1 METTVTVLYQGIQ
14 MRPFPEPFVS
24 AQLDGDG
31 SEAED
36 SRSKREKKK
45 EIGGNQPTTAK
56 GTPENQ
62 SLLEDTSFGLQRH
75 EKMVNRAKEPIVSR
89 GCHARWPPFPSSVS
103 PIARPLRP

>member
-14 MRPFPEPFVS
+14 MRPVPEPFVS

-62 SLLEDTSFGLQRH
+62 SLLEDTSLGLQRH
-75 EKMVNRAKEPIVSR
+75 EKMVNRAKRANCKPCVS
-89 GCHARWPPFPSSVS
+89 CTLASLPSSVS